1 MISLSKIIHLF
12 EIDKWSKGNNCI
24 VFNLPDR
31 LQVVDNPHLGVIYVF
46 QRVGFREN
54 VLTVHMNRLSSTRFA

>member
-1 MISLSKIIHLF
+1 MTSLYEITCSKSTNGL
-12 EIDKWSKGNNCI
+12 KGNNCI

-46 QRVGFREN
+46 QRIGFREN
-54 VLTVHMNRLSSTRFA
+54 KS

>member
-1 MISLSKIIHLF
+1 MTSLSKIIRLF

-31 LQVVDNPHLGVIYVF
+31 LKVVDDPHLGVIHVF

-54 VLTVHMNRLSSTRFA
+54 KS